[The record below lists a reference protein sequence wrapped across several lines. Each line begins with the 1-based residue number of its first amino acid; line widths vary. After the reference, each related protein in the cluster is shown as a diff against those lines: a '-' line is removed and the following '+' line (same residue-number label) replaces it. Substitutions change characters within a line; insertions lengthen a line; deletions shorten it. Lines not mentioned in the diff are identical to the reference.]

1 MTSILSY
8 YDKMKKIIQNGDP
21 VLRNTAKN
29 VDIENI
35 KSPEI
40 KKLLNNMSKALATQK
55 DGVAIAAPQIGVSLR
70 VFIVSGKLFDNEA
83 GPKPAGLGPEDK
95 NNSDFPDLVFINP
108 TITKTSKDVS
118 PEEEGCLSVTG
129 KYGEVSRAN
138 KTTIR
143 AYNED
148 GEVFER
154 GGSGLLSKIF
164 QHEMDHLNG
173 ILFIDK
179 AENIHDHDKK

>member
-1 MTSILSY
+1 MTL
-8 YDKMKKIIQNGDP
+8 MKKIIQDGDP
-21 VLRNTAKN
+21 VLRNTAKE
-29 VDIENI
+29 VPTQDV

-40 KKLLNNMSKALATQK
+40 KKLLEDMSEALSTQK

-70 VFIVSGKLFDNEA
+70 VFIVSGKLFSTE
-83 GPKPAGLGPEDK
+83 EDADD
-95 NNSDFPDLVFINP
+95 STLPDLVFINP
-108 TITKTSKDVS
+108 EITKTSKDTDD
-118 PEEEGCLSVTG
+118 EEEGCLSVIG
-129 KYGEVSRAN
+129 KYGAVGRPT
-138 KTTIR
+138 KTTVR

-179 AENIHDHDKK
+179 AENIHEHDKK